1 MTSRVR
7 ALLRG
12 ALVMVVAVALGGCT
26 AVRLAYNNADVLVR
40 YMASDYVDL
49 DPSQADEFKSRLARF
64 HGWHRAQELPAYAV
78 FLSEAGRRLEKGV
91 VEEDVAWAA
100 AQLRA
105 HYRRLAVQATRE
117 ASMVLVTLSPA
128 QIADMEKKLSDINA
142 KFARERHL
150 DEQDKRLRR
159 NAKQMNKQFDDWL
172 GSLTDAQEARIERFV
187 REHDAL
193 SLSRFED
200 RKRRQREG
208 VALIR
213 SERDP
218 ALLAPRLVE
227 LFVDPDAGRA
237 VELRA
242 AIARYEADLTRLI
255 VDMDRSASAEQRTQ
269 ALRRVA
275 RYANDFQVLAAQ
287 KPAAASP

>member
-1 MTSRVR
+1 MMPVGT
-7 ALLRG
+7 LLRG
-12 ALVMVVAVALGGCT
+12 ALVMVIALALGGCT

-40 YMASDYVDL
+40 YMASDYVGL
-49 DPSQADEFKSRLARF
+49 DPSQADEFKVRLARF
-64 HGWHRAQELPAYAV
+64 HGWHRAQELPAYAA

-105 HYRRLAVQATRE
+105 HYRRLAVQATRD
-117 ASMVLVTLSPA
+117 AALVLVTLSSA
-128 QIADMEKKLSDINA
+128 QIADMEKNLVEINA
-142 KFARERHL
+142 KFAREHHL

-193 SLSRFED
+193 SVSRFED

-213 SERDP
+213 PERDP
-218 ALLAPRLVE
+218 ALLAPRLAE

-237 VELRA
+237 ADVRVAL
-242 AIARYEADLTRLI
+242 ARYEADLTRLI
-255 VDMDRSASAEQRTQ
+255 VDIDRSSSTEQRNQ
-269 ALRRVA
+269 AVRRVA

-287 KPAAASP
+287 RPVAASP

>member
-1 MTSRVR
+1 
-7 ALLRG
+7 
-12 ALVMVVAVALGGCT
+12 
-26 AVRLAYNNADVLVR
+26 
-40 YMASDYVDL
+40 
-49 DPSQADEFKSRLARF
+49 
-64 HGWHRAQELPAYAV
+64 
-78 FLSEAGRRLEKGV
+78 
-91 VEEDVAWAA
+91 
-100 AQLRA
+100 
-105 HYRRLAVQATRE
+105 
-117 ASMVLVTLSPA
+117 MVLVTLSPA

-218 ALLAPRLVE
+218 ALLASRLVE

-237 VELRA
+237 AELRA